1 MPRTTRS
8 AFVTQPVVAALR
20 LFDSAHAA
28 CQHRLEQAR
37 SRVAETVRFWDAWR
51 GNPRAVGAIVP
62 SGQGL
67 ARAMTAQIPIGK
79 GSILELGAGTG
90 AFTRALLARGI
101 HERDLVLIEREPV
114 FLEALRYEF
123 PSARVQS
130 LDAARLP
137 ATCMGQ
143 GGPAAATVC
152 GLPMLNMG
160 TRTQM
165 RILAGAFAQ
174 MAPNAPLF
182 LFTYGPYCPVRRQVL
197 HRLGLKAVR
206 AGAVLANLPPAG
218 VWKITRRGFK
228 PISRSAV
235 AGTPGSGH

>member
-123 PSARVQS
+123 PLS
-130 LDAARLP
+130 L
-137 ATCMGQ
+137 
-143 GGPAAATVC
+143 
-152 GLPMLNMG
+152 
-160 TRTQM
+160 
-165 RILAGAFAQ
+165 I
-174 MAPNAPLF
+174 
-182 LFTYGPYCPVRRQVL
+182 
-197 HRLGLKAVR
+197 H
-206 AGAVLANLPPAG
+206 
-218 VWKITRRGFK
+218 I
-228 PISRSAV
+228 
-235 AGTPGSGH
+235 

>member
-152 GLPMLNMG
+152 GLPLLNMG

-165 RILAGAFAQ
+165 LSLI
-174 MAPNAPLF
+174 
-182 LFTYGPYCPVRRQVL
+182 
-197 HRLGLKAVR
+197 H
-206 AGAVLANLPPAG
+206 
-218 VWKITRRGFK
+218 I
-228 PISRSAV
+228 
-235 AGTPGSGH
+235 